1 MRWKSIFSQYHWYI
15 LSYPSIHS
23 CSLRKVKCNIQFPPS
38 SLLLHQ
44 YLAKLYDLQ
53 CQCVNN
59 TYPWCCMQ
67 IKAPSHHHHRLLWVL
82 AANES
87 SCVFC
92 WFPSDRPQL
101 NGKSFHILITLSVVV
116 VYLYLR
122 RPPPLPQNSSLHLF
136 IHRQS
141 CGVNNNKLGLSKIIP
156 LILSPRCRC
165 CANSAWIPAIT
176 PCSNSRPPEPV
187 SQPACTQSRLACE
200 VMKNNVPLLLIPP
213 TRI

>member
-1 MRWKSIFSQYHWYI
+1 MPMREQHISMMLYANQGTISSSPPTSLSFGSEWKFLCILLISLRQTTIEWEILSHPDYTVRSCCLSIFT
-15 LSYPSIHS
+15 
-23 CSLRKVKCNIQFPPS
+23 PP
-38 SLLLHQ
+38 
-44 YLAKLYDLQ
+44 
-53 CQCVNN
+53 
-59 TYPWCCMQ
+59 T
-67 IKAPSHHHHRLLWVL
+67 
-82 AANES
+82 
-87 SCVFC
+87 
-92 WFPSDRPQL
+92 
-101 NGKSFHILITLSVVV
+101 SFTSK
-116 VYLYLR
+116 
-122 RPPPLPQNSSLHLF
+122 LHLF